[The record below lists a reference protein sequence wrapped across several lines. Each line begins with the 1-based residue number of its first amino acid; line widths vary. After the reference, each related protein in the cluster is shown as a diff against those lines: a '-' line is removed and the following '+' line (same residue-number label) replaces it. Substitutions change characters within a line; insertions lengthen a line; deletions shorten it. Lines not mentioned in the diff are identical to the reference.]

1 MKKLIL
7 ILAIAGI
14 ITTVNAQSL
23 SSNDVP
29 AAVSKAFTRA
39 NPKVENVEWNQVGNN
54 YYKANFVSED
64 KKKSV
69 TYSAKGKLME
79 TESEIS
85 VSALPTETL
94 KYINE
99 NYKSDF
105 VKQSWKLTS
114 SNGKVKYNVKLQTV
128 ELNFDSKGEFV
139 PPVNG

>member
-7 ILAIAGI
+7 ILAITGI
-14 ITTVNAQSL
+14 LTTVNAQTL
-23 SSNDVP
+23 STDNLPVV
-29 AAVSKAFTRA
+29 VSKAFNKA
-39 NPKVENVEWNQVGNN
+39 NPKVENVEWKQVGNN
-54 YYKANFVSED
+54 YYKADYVSEGRQN
-64 KKKSV
+64 SV
-69 TYSAKGKLME
+69 TYNAKGKIME
-79 TESEIS
+79 TESEMP

-94 KYINE
+94 KYINA

-114 SNGKVKYNVKLQTV
+114 SNGKVKYNVKLQNA